1 VILHYGAYSQS
12 VKGIRITD
20 IRGKTILSQTIEQGQ
35 SSSDFDMSG
44 MSKGYYVVILDTHT
58 GSISRNIIME

>member
-1 VILHYGAYSQS
+1 M
-12 VKGIRITD
+12 TD